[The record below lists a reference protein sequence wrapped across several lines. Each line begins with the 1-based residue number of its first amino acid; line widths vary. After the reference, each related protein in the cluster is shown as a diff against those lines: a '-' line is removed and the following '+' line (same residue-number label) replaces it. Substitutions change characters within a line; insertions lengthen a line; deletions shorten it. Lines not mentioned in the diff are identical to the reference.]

1 LKEYLTVT
9 EVARA
14 TRIPAYVI
22 RRACKAGTLK
32 AIQPGRLGD
41 ASNGCKYWIHSSEV
55 KRFLG
60 EDPDGGEN
68 EIDTP

>member
-1 LKEYLTVT
+1 MKEYLTVT

-22 RRACKAGTLK
+22 RRACKKGIIK
-32 AIQPGRLGD
+32 AIQPCRLPG
-41 ASNGCKYWIHSSEV
+41 SKSGKYWIHPSEV
-55 KRFLG
+55 ERFLG
-60 EDPDGGEN
+60 EDSDGGES